1 MDKSLPIIIHWIV
14 TYLVDSVIQRLNNW
28 VQQMVAQ
35 LKVY

>member
-1 MDKSLPIIIHWIV
+1 MIIHWIV

-35 LKVY
+35 LNVY